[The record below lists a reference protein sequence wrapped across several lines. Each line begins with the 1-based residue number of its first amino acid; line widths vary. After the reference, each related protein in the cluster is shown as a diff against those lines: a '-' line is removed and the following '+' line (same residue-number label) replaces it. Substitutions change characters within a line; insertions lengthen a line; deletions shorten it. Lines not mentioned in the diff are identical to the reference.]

1 MAGGVRTDGTRTPW
15 RGARTPKEQRAPRTP
30 ATHAREPRLEQTP
43 GNVRHEVII
52 EKRCIG
58 RILGKG
64 GRDLAAMKE
73 SSGAEVFIIDK
84 ARAPRLRG
92 RGSGRASSSS
102 ITSRHPPRPSPPPH
116 PLLIPSSPPP
126 HPLLTRSSA

>member
-1 MAGGVRTDGTRTPW
+1 MAGGVRRRDMDCTNDG
-15 RGARTPKEQRAPRTP
+15 GARTPKVPRAPRTP

-64 GRDLAAMKE
+64 GRDLAALKE
-73 SSGAEVFIIDK
+73 SSGTEVFIIDK
-84 ARAPRLRG
+84 ARAPRLRA
-92 RGSGRASSSS
+92 RGGGRASSSS
-102 ITSRHPPRPSPPPH
+102 ITSCHPPRPSPSHQRHGTLH
-116 PLLIPSSPPP
+116 PLTCPCPCPCP
-126 HPLLTRSSA
+126 